1 MIHSCASKACL
12 KVPRTVED
20 LLRNIAAHFSRSS
33 FRKEK
38 LREFQNYFKN
48 EIHKILTPS
57 TVRWLS
63 LKACVDRIL
72 EQYDPL
78 KEYLR
83 QNVFDDLSKTTE
95 EMLAAMENKFIKVY
109 LEFMS

>member
-1 MIHSCASKACL
+1 LVIL
-12 KVPRTVED
+12 
-20 LLRNIAAHFSRSS
+20 
-33 FRKEK
+33 EK
-38 LREFQNYFKN
+38 
-48 EIHKILTPS
+48 
-57 TVRWLS
+57 
-63 LKACVDRIL
+63 CVDRIL

-95 EMLAAMENKFIKVY
+95 DMLAAMENKFIKVY